1 MWQSRSLMTFL
12 VVIAAT
18 NVVITG
24 PPPFWHKTSFWNEKI
39 SRDDLSNII
48 FCHVIVKNDRISFKI
63 DEFWQVHMS
72 ITYVVYNILLWKFWK
87 KTVKFLKIPNV

>member
-72 ITYVVYNILLWKFWK
+72 ITYVVYLGTIYCFENFEKNS
-87 KTVKFLKIPNV
+87 KIFKNS